1 MARRASTSKAGTAG
15 KRPAVDP
22 SMATSMRLL
31 LAAERLIADEGVA
44 HVSMRRINIEAGAG
58 NISAVHYHFGSL
70 EGVIEAILA
79 LRVPVMDA
87 RRNAMLDEA
96 RGRAE
101 PASVNDVL
109 QAVVWPL
116 AEQML
121 EGAPDNCYVR
131 FLAAVNRVPSFDVRT
146 FLRHRH
152 RRGLT
157 RCYVLLRRTFA
168 AVPKDVLHA
177 RIMLAWR
184 EVIYTLADVDL
195 MIRARHPR
203 LRDPLVMF
211 HTTDLITR
219 IGVSLGA
226 PVSEATQLARRVLL
240 SRSTSEKGTVFG
252 MDSIWAPSPG
262 GDPPA

>member
-1 MARRASTSKAGTAG
+1 VARRPTKTKTG
-15 KRPAVDP
+15 KRTIGDP

-44 HVSMRRINIEAGAG
+44 QVSMRRINIEAGTG

-70 EGVIEAILA
+70 EGVVEAIFA
-79 LRVPVMDA
+79 LRVPNLDA
-87 RRNAMLDEA
+87 RRNDLLDEM
-96 RGRAE
+96 RGR
-101 PASVNDVL
+101 PGSPSVNEVL

-121 EGAPDNCYVR
+121 EGAPDNCYLR
-131 FLAAVNRVPSFDVRT
+131 FLANVNRVPSFDMRT

-157 RCYVLLRRTFA
+157 RCYVLLRRAFPS
-168 AVPKDVLHA
+168 VPKDVLHA
-177 RIMLAWR
+177 RIMLGWR

-195 MIRARHPR
+195 MIRARHPK

-219 IGVSLGA
+219 IGVALGA
-226 PVSEATQLARRVLL
+226 PISEATQLARRAL
-240 SRSTSEKGTVFG
+240 RSKSASEKGTVFG

-262 GDPPA
+262 RDPAA